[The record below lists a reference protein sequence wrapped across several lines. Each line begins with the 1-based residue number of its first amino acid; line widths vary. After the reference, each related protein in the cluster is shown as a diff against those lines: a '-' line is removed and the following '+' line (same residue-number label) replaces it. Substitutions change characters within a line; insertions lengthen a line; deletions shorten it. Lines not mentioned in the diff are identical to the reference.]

1 MITDLGATLKQGLC
15 IHQDDSNTSEEDLL
29 NEKELPDLVPST
41 PWASSLVTLPT
52 RKSSMVGLSNTNEG
66 TQQQYISSSSLQPQ
80 STSPPSKSSTP
91 SPPQS
96 RNLAHSQLSALRSRL
111 PKMGTIYAR
120 RPSDTPSH
128 TSSFSNTTSST
139 SPSLRFSTRKSLS
152 PPASSQMKTQNS
164 LASFSIN
171 RLRSTKSTPLLRRKL
186 SSQLP
191 VISANSHL
199 QTIEAQDLRE
209 ASGLSKGETGAVNA
223 SLAAPPVI
231 AGYRKG
237 SLPELPTRF
246 EMGMRRRASFLP
258 TSMRRG

>member
-15 IHQDDSNTSEEDLL
+15 IHQDDYNTSEENIL

-41 PWASSLVTLPT
+41 PWASTLVRLPT
-52 RKSSMVGLSNTNEG
+52 RKSSMVGLLDTKEG
-66 TQQQYISSSSLQPQ
+66 KAQQQHISSSSFHPKD
-80 STSPPSKSSTP
+80 TSPTSKSSTP
-91 SPPQS
+91 SLPQS
-96 RNLAHSQLSALRSRL
+96 HNLAQSQLSSLRSRL

-128 TSSFSNTTSST
+128 TSSSTSSST
-139 SPSLRFSTRKSLS
+139 SPSLPFSTRKSLS
-152 PPASSQMKTQNS
+152 PPASAQMKPQNS

-171 RLRSTKSTPLLRRKL
+171 RLRSTRSTPLLRKKV

-191 VISANSHL
+191 IIGSDSQSHI
-199 QTIEAQDLRE
+199 IEAQDSVE
-209 ASGLSKGETGAVNA
+209 ASGLSENETGAVNA
-223 SLAAPPVI
+223 SLAPPPVI

-237 SLPELPTRF
+237 SLPELSTRL
-246 EMGMRRRASFLP
+246 ETGMRRRASFLP